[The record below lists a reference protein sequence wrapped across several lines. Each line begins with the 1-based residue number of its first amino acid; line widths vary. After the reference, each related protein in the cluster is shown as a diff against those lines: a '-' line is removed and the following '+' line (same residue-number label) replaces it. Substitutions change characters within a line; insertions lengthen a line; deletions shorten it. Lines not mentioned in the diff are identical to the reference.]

1 MRQQRQQKLPTK
13 IPSTMEISANLLP
26 TESQCKLQFT
36 SAIVGQQS
44 IYALHSGKSRTCTA
58 NLVAFCAH
66 KAVQSTRYY
75 CAELLHSAG
84 LHSAMYLSTK
94 LWRARCPSLVHSAFK
109 TKSAKCKLCRPVPTW
124 SRLVAPT
131 SAAPGLG
138 VELVQLLS
146 SAECIVHCA

>member
-1 MRQQRQQKLPTK
+1 MQT
-13 IPSTMEISANLLP
+13 
-26 TESQCKLQFT
+26 
-36 SAIVGQQS
+36 
-44 IYALHSGKSRTCTA
+44 
-58 NLVAFCAH
+58 
-66 KAVQSTRYY
+66 AVQQCNSWI
-75 CAELLHSAG
+75 AERLCPSQWKKTELVQRIRSPFAHTKLYKVQGTIAPNSYIHSAG

-94 LWRARCPSLVHSAFK
+94 CGGRCPSLVHSAFK

-146 SAECIVHCA
+146 SAVQNALCIMLAWTGGLQLLHSA